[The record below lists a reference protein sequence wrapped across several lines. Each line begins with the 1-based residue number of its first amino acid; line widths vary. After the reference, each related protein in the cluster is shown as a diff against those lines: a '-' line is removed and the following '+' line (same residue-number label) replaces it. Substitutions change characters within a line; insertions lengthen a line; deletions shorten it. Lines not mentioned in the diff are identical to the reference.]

1 MSRHR
6 FAFSLGGKGRGLVL
20 ASALAGIVGAL
31 IGQETP
37 SAPPPPASIAEQ
49 IGSEVRG
56 LMERSASAICRVEGA
71 DAHSSLR
78 GTGFFVDADGTLLT
92 TYSVGGQTEDLVV
105 TFGEQRFPASRKL
118 AHERSGLAVLKIE
131 TREPVPFL
139 RPGKSTDLT
148 VASPVVALG
157 FPMELALSPSF
168 GLVAGFD
175 LKFQGKYFAARHLR
189 ANLVVQG
196 GQAGSPVLNLKGDVV
211 GVLISTV
218 DNGSGVFA
226 LPIEAANKL
235 LRDLQRYGRVRQGWL
250 GADVRVTDATEF
262 GSSARIRALRLDG
275 PGYKGGL
282 RPGDVLLRI
291 GDRKITN
298 PEDVV
303 DASFYVTADE
313 PLKVQVA
320 RVGKEQELTVMPGDA
335 PDGETPGARFENP
348 AILTDRGM
356 GLDSPAGK

>member
-1 MSRHR
+1 VG
-6 FAFSLGGKGRGLVL
+6 AALL
-20 ASALAGIVGAL
+20 ATVAGIAGMA
-31 IGQETP
+31 IGQDV
-37 SAPPPPASIAEQ
+37 APADSVAVSPPPAQVSISEQ
-49 IGSEVRG
+49 IGKEVRG

-71 DAHSSLR
+71 DEHSSLR
-78 GTGFFVDADGTLLT
+78 GTGFFIDADGTLLT
-92 TYSVGGQTEDLVV
+92 TYSMGGQTEDLVV
-105 TFGEQRFPASRKL
+105 TFGEQKFPASRKL
-118 AHERSGLAVLKIE
+118 ADARSGLAVLKIE

-139 RPGKSTDLT
+139 RAGKSSELG

-157 FPMELALSPSF
+157 FPMDLALSPSF

-175 LKFQGKYFAARHLR
+175 LRFQGKYFAARHLR

-196 GQAGSPVLNLKGDVV
+196 GQGGSPLFNLKGEVV

-226 LPIEAANKL
+226 LPIEAANKV

-282 RPGDVLLRI
+282 RSGDVLLRI

-313 PLKVQVA
+313 PLTVKVA
-320 RVGKEQELTVMPGDA
+320 RVGKEQEFIVMPEDA
-335 PDGETPGARFENP
+335 PDGESPGAHFEKP
-348 AILTDRGM
+348 AILSDRGM
-356 GLDSPAGK
+356 GLGDPSK